1 LSAGAATKAEA
12 AAPRTVRKVA
22 AESGKTPRELFAWC
36 LYDWATQGFPTVIT
50 TFVFAAYFTTAVAAD
65 AVEATSQ
72 WAYAISASALA
83 VALVSPL
90 LGAIADRSGRRK
102 PWIFIFTL
110 VCVAGTAGLWFIRP
124 DPAFVLAAL
133 ILLGVANFGFE
144 SASVFYNAM
153 LRDLV
158 PRQMIGRLSGWGWG
172 AGYIGG
178 LACLLVALFLLIR
191 PDPPLFG
198 LDAAAL
204 EPVRATAILV
214 AVWFVVFSI
223 PFFMIT
229 PDAPRSGISRM
240 EAVRQGIAT
249 LIGTFRNIRKYRN
262 VGYFLIA
269 RMIYTDG
276 LNTLFTVGGI
286 YAAVTFGM
294 DFQQV
299 MLFGIAINVTAGIGA
314 FTFGWIDDWIG
325 PKRTLYIAISSMSV
339 LGLILLLVE
348 TQMMFWLFA
357 LPLGIFFGP
366 AQAASRSLMARIVPS
381 HLQAEMFG
389 LYALTGKATAF
400 VGPAAFGAATA
411 MFESQRAG
419 MATILFFFLAGMLL
433 LIPVKAEEQP

>member
-1 LSAGAATKAEA
+1 LSAEAATKAEA
-12 AAPRTVRKVA
+12 AASETV
-22 AESGKTPRELFAWC
+22 GKTASAKTPWQLFAWC

-50 TFVFAAYFTTAVAAD
+50 TFVFATYFTTAVATD

-110 VCVAGTAGLWFIRP
+110 VCVAATAGLWFVRP
-124 DPAFVLAAL
+124 DPAFALAAL
-133 ILLGVANFGFE
+133 ILLGVANFGLE

-158 PRQMIGRLSGWGWG
+158 PRHMIGRLSGWGWG

-198 LDAAAL
+198 LDAEAL

-214 AVWFVVFSI
+214 AAWFALFSI

-229 PDAPRSGISRM
+229 PDAPRSGIAPM
-240 EAVRQGIAT
+240 EAVRQGVAT
-249 LIGTFRNIRKYRN
+249 LIRTFRNIRNYRN
-262 VGYFLIA
+262 VVYFLIA
-269 RMIYTDG
+269 HMIYTDG
-276 LNTLFTVGGI
+276 LNTLFTVGGV

-294 DFQQV
+294 DVQQV

-314 FTFGWIDDWIG
+314 FAFGWIDDWIG
-325 PKRTLYIAISSMSV
+325 PKRTLYIAIGSMSV
-339 LGLILLLVE
+339 LGLILLLIE
-348 TQMMFWLFA
+348 TQLMFWVFA
-357 LPLGIFFGP
+357 LPLGVFFGP

-389 LYALTGKATAF
+389 LYSLSGKATAF
-400 VGPAAFGAATA
+400 TGPAAFGAATA

-419 MATILFFFLAGMLL
+419 MATLLFFFLAGMLL
-433 LIPVKAEEQP
+433 LIPVKSEEQP